1 MHNYIVRAAEY
12 PLNKLVSP
20 EPMRRLK
27 ILKSLAPFILIMS
40 LRFYT
45 GLLLSS
51 SIFLFAFYNIASG
64 GLAWSVALVMDKAR
78 QPSDRKIA
86 RPKSVPSGRRKN
98 CHDKN

>member
-1 MHNYIVRAAEY
+1 MHNYIVMAAEY

-51 SIFLFAFYNIASG
+51 SIFLFAFYNITSG
-64 GLAWSVALVMDKAR
+64 GLAWSVALVMDAR

-86 RPKSVPSGRRKN
+86 RPKSAPSGRRKN
-98 CHDKN
+98 LP